1 MAANVRYRSIYYNT
15 SGDSITRKIEILDT
29 EAVAQVINF
38 QSTKPDLS
46 FEGLTVDLKPGVY
59 PTSLKFGMYLRSVA
73 RVLDGT
79 TYGITSGILTDI
91 AEAAEGRFFA
101 ALYDDYGSG
110 YELQFIGPIIYDQCV
125 WGDDDIPLLSIT
137 AVDGM
142 ARWTSEKY
150 VSEVG
155 QLRYWSRTKRIPAY
169 DNSTLIYD
177 GPTIGVSVI
186 VSEHSVTT
194 LAAGLSWDVV
204 TTWVY
209 RETYSINSPGTGWVD
224 QTQGRWCKAVAYDNE
239 IITEDPGESYKL
251 TRDIDDEKHRTVAE
265 VFKRAI
271 LETKMT
277 GEYSG
282 VMYDVA
288 MEWREHDMTTGDPT
302 TLMRVHEDPFL
313 DKTYN
318 DAVIECCR
326 LLNMRVYYARG
337 RYHFEQISLRDAT
350 AFTRYIYNA
359 DGTSGGADETTD
371 LDYDFGTM
379 DIEPDTGGTFKFIA
393 PLKKVEARVTLDSAN
408 LLEFIN
414 WGGEDYGEKYVGRVT
429 QVAGDQKLFIF
440 TTADITSTFDQ
451 TTLLLYP
458 QSFINLICE
467 HNVLCVYTIRITNIN
482 TATTYYAQAGA
493 EVFNIP
499 IYDLVEFTWELT
511 PSEFT
516 APKIHFGGPDKRFTQ
531 TKYGHTVTRKF
542 AAIATETLPGST
554 GDMYDIFISYRPIV
568 EFTNA
573 AGALTWGTLHVNK
586 FWTIA
591 NTRNNILRWYS
602 YVSNITNGTDWVE
615 VDLNAELVYTAPNDV
630 ANSVEVKM
638 ELQWA
643 DTGQFKKSI
652 EIYDGTNWK
661 RSSQWSIGG
670 IGTPVSI
677 GELLVYE
684 IMSLRVVPRKVY
696 SGSFVTSLP
705 SAENRYLR
713 GTEYYLPLSCSV
725 DTDSDTFQG
734 DFIQI
739 ERTTPPDVTVIVEP
753 DELADL
759 AGTIGDAP
767 PDEPIEITLYFET
780 NETITAG
787 ATLTEVDIVN
797 TLGAYVA
804 SGETVS
810 IVHPTSGVTEN
821 VVLTAEILPAD
832 TVMHFESNVMANSYP
847 DASYIVIQDGDVVI
861 ESGGSKYN
869 YSNALYN
876 GATHTVP
883 IAAVDLVALTDLT
896 GNQINKKIK
905 VKRNGQ
911 EMLGW
916 NPTTFAIVT
925 PNPLFFSIDIS
936 MNQIIFATSFEF
948 TDEVIVIDIDLN
960 R

>member
-1 MAANVRYRSIYYNT
+1 MAANVRYRSIYFNT

-59 PTSLKFGMYLRSVA
+59 PTSLKFGMYLRSTA
-73 RVLDGT
+73 KVLGGT

-91 AEAAEGRFFA
+91 AAAAEGRFFA

-150 VSEVG
+150 ISEVG
-155 QLRYWSRTKRIPAY
+155 QLRYWSRSGLISPY
-169 DNSTLIYD
+169 DNSTLTYD
-177 GPTIGVSVI
+177 GPTTGVSVI
-186 VSEHSVTT
+186 VSEHTVTRQGP
-194 LAAGLSWDVV
+194 LNIWNVK

-209 RETYSINSPGTGWVD
+209 REIYSITSPGTGWVD

-239 IITEDPGESYKL
+239 TITEDVGESYKL
-251 TRDIDDEKHRTVAE
+251 TRDIDDERHRTIAE

-271 LETKMT
+271 NETKMT

-302 TLMRVHEDPFL
+302 TLMRVHEEPFL
-313 DKTYN
+313 DRTWN

-350 AFTRYIYNA
+350 AFTRYIYES
-359 DGTSGGADETTD
+359 DGTSGGSAETTD
-371 LDYDFGTM
+371 LDYDFGTL
-379 DIEPDTGGTFKFIA
+379 DIEPDTGGTFKFLA
-393 PLKKVEARVTLDSAN
+393 PLKKVEAKVALDSGN

-414 WGGEDYGEKYVGRVT
+414 WGEADYGEKYIGRVT
-429 QVAGDQKLFIF
+429 QVAGDQKIFIF
-440 TTADITSTFDQ
+440 TTADITSTFDP

-467 HNVLCVYTIRITNIN
+467 HNVICVYTIRITNIN

-531 TKYGHTVTRKF
+531 TNYGHTVTRKF
-542 AAIATETLPGST
+542 AAIASETLPGST
-554 GDMYDIFISYRPIV
+554 GDMYDIFISYRPII

-573 AGALTWGTLHVNK
+573 AGALTWGTLHVDK
-586 FWTIA
+586 FWTLA
-591 NTRNNILRWYS
+591 NTRNNVLRWYS

-615 VDLNAELVYTAPNDV
+615 VDLDAELVYTAPNDV

-670 IGTPVSI
+670 IGTAKSI

-684 IMSLRVVPRKVY
+684 IMSLRVVPRKIY

-739 ERTTPPDVTVIVEP
+739 ERTTPPDVTVIIEP
-753 DELADL
+753 DEIADI

-767 PDEPIEITLYFET
+767 PDEPIEIVLYFET

-821 VVLTAEILPAD
+821 VVLTQEILPAD
-832 TVMHFESNVMANSYP
+832 TVMYFESNVMANSYP
-847 DASYIVIQDGDVVI
+847 DASYIVVQDGDVVI
-861 ESGGSKYN
+861 ESGGSKYYYEN
-869 YSNALYN
+869 DIYN
-876 GATHTVP
+876 GASHTVP
-883 IAAVDLVALTDLT
+883 IAAIDFLALTGLT
-896 GNQINKKIK
+896 KQQIGKKI
-905 VKRNGQ
+905 VIHRNGNKMIPSNYLIPGNNQ
-911 EMLGW
+911 SSQYFWYDIPTNQLIW
-916 NPTTFAIVT
+916 N
-925 PNPLFFSIDIS
+925 SD
-936 MNQIIFATSFEF
+936 FEYA
-948 TDEVIVIDIDLN
+948 DESIVIDIDLN